1 MGFYEEYLSFK
12 KKEKIYFTGSNLS
25 EFNNILDSLKDKL
38 ILNGLVE
45 PSAKRFKF
53 EVKNVDGEYDN
64 LFILLNKYTSSTNAT
79 KYILKTALENDILD
93 YLNYNDNVSDSD
105 IVSGF
110 RVEVDLIPNTITTD
124 LIESFVIYVYC

>member
-1 MGFYEEYLSFK
+1 MNFYEKYKSYA